1 MMSFLSQFGMKAS
14 SKDNINTTPSEP
26 ADVEEDFTDDD
37 SFFTDI
43 NDNIMITPSDDDEN
57 DSKLQE
63 SKEE

>member
-1 MMSFLSQFGMKAS
+1 MCIRDSIS
-14 SKDNINTTPSEP
+14 TTPSEP

-57 DSKLQE
+57 DSKIQE